1 MKEVQYAWIVGMEAL
16 SGALEVPQMDWSSAV
31 CTTPRPFAA
40 FPGERTSQLLKVSMV
55 SEGVGKGNIPIF
67 IAFSLT
73 MRAKHCADK
82 NAGTYISHLTVR
94 IGSCTPVHPSSGKL
108 LALREVII
116 DLFEI
121 GFGEISE
128 LILEKVIHIS
138 D

>member
-40 FPGERTSQLLKVSMV
+40 FLGERTSQLLKVSMV
-55 SEGVGKGNIPIF
+55 SEDVGKGNIPIV
-67 IAFSLT
+67 IACSLT

-82 NAGTYISHLTVR
+82 NSGTYISYLTVR
-94 IGSCTPVHPSSGKL
+94 IGSCTPVHASSGKL
-108 LALREVII
+108 LALREISV

-121 GFGEISE
+121 RLGEISE
-128 LILEKVIHIS
+128 LIFEKFIHIS